1 MKKQNRGGATVR
13 KYPKNWRWGLLFIF
27 PWLLGFLILQAYPL
41 LMSLYYSFTDFSI
54 LADGKW
60 VGLKNYVELFNKD
73 KYFIKSFILT
83 FKYALMSVPMKL
95 VMALIVAMIL
105 NMKLS

>member
-54 LADGKW
+54 LADGM
-60 VGLKNYVELFNKD
+60 GRIE
-73 KYFIKSFILT
+73 
-83 FKYALMSVPMKL
+83 KL
-95 VMALIVAMIL
+95 CGVV
-105 NMKLS
+105 